1 MFDRTNELLASIDHS
16 LQLIASNLNVMVKIM
31 DIQLREKE
39 GKGRLC
45 PTPPP
50 PPRLLPVPPPCE
62 DDVIKRGWR

>member
-1 MFDRTNELLASIDHS
+1 MFDRTTELLASIDHN

-31 DIQLREKE
+31 DIQRREKE
-39 GKGRLC
+39 GKGRHC

>member
-1 MFDRTNELLASIDHS
+1 MLDRTNELLASIDHS

-39 GKGRLC
+39 EKGRLC

-50 PPRLLPVPPPCE
+50 PPRPLPVPPTCE

>member
-50 PPRLLPVPPPCE
+50 PPRPLPVPPTCE
-62 DDVIKRGWR
+62 DDVIKSGWR

>member
-1 MFDRTNELLASIDHS
+1 MFDRTNELLASIDHN
-16 LQLIASNLNVMVKIM
+16 LQLIASNLSVMVKIM

-39 GKGRLC
+39 GKGRHC

>member
-1 MFDRTNELLASIDHS
+1 MLDRTNELLASIDRN
-16 LQLIASNLNVMVKIM
+16 LQLIASSLNVMAKIT

-39 GKGRLC
+39 EKGRHC